1 MRAKEFGS
9 WESKDTSK
17 GGFHSYGDG
26 FNREMKGQPYQK
38 YKEYA
43 ESGLEEYH
51 KYSETKDLAAEEEEK
66 KKNEDKS
73 SKSKNDSKSKSSK
86 VQNSTSKMVRNLV
99 GRFVAITA
107 GSVILVN
114 TNPVLAERFPFLK
127 VDLVSEEQQSGE
139 HGSNTP
145 GGSGGTTPGG
155 SGENTPGEDEKPDS
169 TTLSANWAW
178 SENKETATLE
188 LLDGDGKVVAEIAAA
203 VSVSEEA
210 ATCTAEGTKK
220 YTATAEHDG
229 ETYSDEATETL
240 PAIGHNW
247 SLTETVELENG
258 QKFTFECANC
268 HEQYSVSTN
277 VQEND

>member
-9 WESKDTSK
+9 WASKDNSK

-73 SKSKNDSKSKSSK
+73 SRKDSKSKNSK

-139 HGSNTP
+139 HGQNPPGGDTP
-145 GGSGGTTPGG
+145 GGNETTDP
-155 SGENTPGEDEKPDS
+155 EK
-169 TTLSANWAW
+169 LSANWKW
-178 SENKETATLE
+178 SEDKETATLE
-188 LLDGDGKVVAEIAAA
+188 LLNGNGTVVKEVTAA

-210 ATCTAEGTKK
+210 ATCTAEGTKTYIAK
-220 YTATAEHDG
+220 AENDG
-229 ETYSDEATETL
+229 EEFTDETTETL
-240 PAIGHNW
+240 PAIGHDW
-247 SLTETVELENG
+247 SIVGTVVLENG
-258 QKFTFECANC
+258 TKVTFECANC
-268 HEQYSVSTN
+268 HEQYSISTN
-277 VQEND
+277 VQEN

>member
-26 FNREMKGQPYQK
+26 FNRELKGQPYQK

-73 SKSKNDSKSKSSK
+73 SRKDSKSKNSK
-86 VQNSTSKMVRNLV
+86 VQNSTSKMVRNLA
-99 GRFVAITA
+99 GRFAAITV
-107 GSVILVN
+107 GTVVLVN

-127 VDLVSEEQQSGE
+127 IASTEQTEPPAQ
-139 HGSNTP
+139 TI
-145 GGSGGTTPGG
+145 
-155 SGENTPGEDEKPDS
+155 
-169 TTLSANWAW
+169 
-178 SENKETATLE
+178 SENWKWSDDKETVTLE
-188 LLDGDGKVVAEIAAA
+188 FVNEDGTVVKELAA
-203 VSVSEEA
+203 VVSVFEEP
-210 ATCTAEGTKK
+210 ATCNTEGTKV
-220 YTATAEHDG
+220 YTAKAEED
-229 ETYSDEATETL
+229 ETTYTDSRSEAL
-240 PAIGHNW
+240 PPIGHNW

>member
-26 FNREMKGQPYQK
+26 FNREMKGQPYPK

-43 ESGLEEYH
+43 ESDLEEYH

-66 KKNEDKS
+66 KKEEDKS
-73 SKSKNDSKSKSSK
+73 SKKDSKSKNSK
-86 VQNSTSKMVRNLV
+86 VRNSTSKMVRNLV

-139 HGSNTP
+139 HGQNPPGGDTP
-145 GGSGGTTPGG
+145 GGSGDTEPVKL
-155 SGENTPGEDEKPDS
+155 SEN
-169 TTLSANWAW
+169 WMW

-220 YTATAEHDG
+220 FTATADNDG
-229 ETYSDEATETL
+229 KTYTDEATETL
-240 PAIGHNW
+240 PAIGHSW
-247 SLTETVELENG
+247 RLTETVELENG

>member
-51 KYSETKDLAAEEEEK
+51 KYPETKDLAAEEEEK
-66 KKNEDKS
+66 KKNEDNS
-73 SKSKNDSKSKSSK
+73 SNRKKDSKSRNSK

-139 HGSNTP
+139 HGQDTPGGDTP
-145 GGSGGTTPGG
+145 GGSGDTEPVKF
-155 SGENTPGEDEKPDS
+155 SENWT
-169 TTLSANWAW
+169 W

-210 ATCTAEGTKK
+210 ATCTEDGVKK
-220 YTATAEHDG
+220 YTATAENDG
-229 ETYSDEATETL
+229 ETYVNEVSEVLQKT
-240 PAIGHNW
+240 GHNFDIVV
-247 SLTETVELENG
+247 EIVYVDNVQYVTVE
-258 QKFTFECANC
+258 CSNC
-268 HEQYSVSTN
+268 HEQHVIPITIE
-277 VQEND
+277 END